1 MKKPIMI
8 MLILIVSACADTARI
23 KTDPAYESVALDKQ
37 HRVYISI
44 PSNGIYGS
52 INYSGSG
59 QTVSTLIRAA
69 ALKHLVHVDMAM
81 DVQSYKEALGTAKE
95 KNYDYLVF
103 PTILHWEDRATEWSA
118 ISDKVQIK
126 ILVVDV
132 NRNKILSSAIIDG
145 KSGLA
150 TFGGDHPQD
159 LLPGPI
165 GEYIDTFF

>member
-1 MKKPIMI
+1 MKKSMMI
-8 MLILIVSACADTARI
+8 MLVLIVSACADTARI
-23 KTDPAYESVALDKQ
+23 KTDTTYESVALDNQ
-37 HRVYISI
+37 HRVYVSM
-44 PSNGIYGS
+44 SADGRYGS
-52 INYSGSG
+52 KYYSDSG
-59 QTVSTLIRAA
+59 QTVSTLIQA
-69 ALKHLVHVDMAM
+69 ALLKHMVHVDKAM
-81 DVQSYKEALGTAKE
+81 IVQSYTEALESAKE

-126 ILVVDV
+126 ILIVDV
-132 NRNKILSSAIIDG
+132 NRDKTISSAIIDG

-159 LLPGPI
+159 LLPEPI